1 MNTWQNVLCLK
12 NCPLRLCLKQT
23 SNVPALLLDLSHTH
37 ICYARGQLQLGAV
50 RTM

>member
-1 MNTWQNVLCLK
+1 MKLHIVV
-12 NCPLRLCLKQT
+12 T
-23 SNVPALLLDLSHTH
+23 SNVPVLRAGTLLDLSHTH